1 MMKSKQIPMKIYKV
15 LWVLGLLAALSSAFL
30 IWNGHLLG
38 GGNASLGRTI
48 GIIGI
53 IAIGAV
59 STARRR
65 ERK

>member
-53 IAIGAV
+53 IAIGA
-59 STARRR
+59 AAIRR